1 MASELAAYYVS
12 IVPSAKGLAG
22 KIGREFA
29 GIDGEADKAGK
40 SSGKSFSNAF
50 KGSMAGIAGAFA
62 AVGVGSFVKD
72 AVQGAG
78 DLEQSVGAI
87 ESVFKGSSK
96 DMKQWSRT
104 AATNVG
110 LTSNEFNELGTLIGS
125 QLKNGGTA
133 MEDLAPKT
141 KDLIGLGA
149 DLSSM
154 FGGSTK
160 DAVDA
165 LSSALKGE
173 RDPIEKYGVSLNQAK
188 IDAEAAALGFEKVGG
203 ALSAE
208 ATQAATMSLIMK
220 QTGDAHGNF
229 AKESD
234 TFAHKQQVMAAQWGD
249 LTTKVGE
256 LFLPT
261 FTGLIGF
268 FTDKAM
274 PVIGEVVG
282 GVRAFSEAFKAA
294 DGDITSNGFPGF
306 MERVGDAARGVY
318 DLFTKG
324 DYTGA
329 LYRAFKWEEDSPVV
343 DKILTVRDTILKV
356 PDAIAKIADK
366 LWEQREPIGVIVGL
380 ITLTLIPHWVALATE
395 ALKSAAKQKL
405 AWMIARTAA
414 VKAAFVHSAAVTA
427 MIAGWVLLGAQA
439 TINAVKTAAAWLI
452 ALGPIG
458 WVIGAIAALVAG
470 FVWAYHNIDWF
481 RAGVDAAMKWVGEA
495 VANAFEWVQDSISA
509 VADWFTGTLVPAW
522 ENAVKSVGN
531 FFKWLHDGII
541 KPVFD
546 GIAGIFKW
554 FHDVV
559 VKPVFAAISAAVG
572 SVIAVFQG
580 IYNFLKPAF
589 DSIGVILNGFW
600 MLFDYIFKI
609 IVAVIQQIVI
619 PLFMAFWTRTVEAF
633 NAIGTAISG
642 WWAGV
647 SSTFNDVVSFVRTV
661 LSAAFTWFVNS
672 VIRPVWNTVS
682 SIVRGAWT
690 TVSGIF
696 NAVVNFIRA
705 GLSTAFTWFRDS
717 VVKPVFDG
725 ISNIVRFWWNNIVM
739 PVFNAVR
746 GFVQNT
752 LAPIFPWLHRT
763 IIKPAFDGIGSAI
776 KWVWDHVIKPV
787 FDTLSN
793 FITKTIP
800 KAFEDGVKFIKT
812 AWDKLQEIAKAPV
825 RFVIDT
831 VINKGLIDGLNNIGG
846 FLGLDKLPHV
856 GMPAGFANGGYTG
869 DGGKY
874 QPAGIVHAGEYVFT
888 KEQTRRAGVG
898 NLAALAGSLTGYAK
912 GGIVN
917 PLKQMALTQGY
928 NRVHKGIDL
937 AAAVGTPVYATQNG
951 VVTHSGPGASA
962 PGVWGGQ
969 EIHVLGNGI
978 ETWFAHLSQLGV
990 KLGQNV
996 RAGQQIGLS
1005 GNTGISSGPH
1015 LHFGTFAGGWPN
1027 DINPLSY
1034 LGGAG
1039 IPSGKPW
1046 NPIGDI
1052 VGGLVD
1058 SFKKQFPAA
1067 GFIADLA
1074 IGAGKKILDGAVK
1087 FVTGQSGKD
1096 GNATGPTV
1104 YDGGGWL
1111 RNTGGAQLVQHNKR
1125 KPDAVLSHE
1134 QWSTMSRI
1142 AENSATTGPRV
1153 EFSGPIHVRDENELA
1168 RIITTRQMDALAVY
1182 V

>member
-12 IVPSAKGLAG
+12 IVPSAKGLTG
-22 KIGREFA
+22 KIAKEFS
-29 GIDGEADKAGK
+29 GIDTEADKAGQ
-40 SSGKSFSNAF
+40 SSGKRFTNSFKA
-50 KGSMAGIAGAFA
+50 GMAGIGGVFA
-62 AVGVGSFVKD
+62 AAGIGSFMSD

-78 DLEQSVGAI
+78 NLEQSVGAI
-87 ESVFKGSSK
+87 ESVFKGSSGQMK
-96 DMKQWSRT
+96 DWSKD
-104 AATNVG
+104 AAKNLG
-110 LTSNEFNELGTLIGS
+110 LTQDEFNTLGTLIGS

-133 MEDLAPKT
+133 MDKLAPKT
-141 KDLIGLGA
+141 NELVTMGA

-160 DAVDA
+160 EAVEA

-173 RDPIEKYGVSLNQAK
+173 RDPIEKYGVSLNQSK
-188 IDAEAAALGFEKVGG
+188 IDAEAAALGYEKVGG

-208 ATQAATMSLIMK
+208 ATQAATLSLITK
-220 QTGDAHGNF
+220 QTADAHGNF

-234 TFAHKQQVMAAQWGD
+234 TFAHKQQVMSARWEDLKTQIGGQFLPVLSKAFGYITDTVLPELGKFGDRLRDVGQWIRDNSAWLIPLTVAVAGYAAAMGALSIISTVRGWLAAAAGAQWG
-249 LTTKVGE
+249 LNA
-256 LFLPT
+256 
-261 FTGLIGF
+261 
-268 FTDKAM
+268 AM
-274 PVIGEVVG
+274 S
-282 GVRAFSEAFKAA
+282 A
-294 DGDITSNGFPGF
+294 N
-306 MERVGDAARGVY
+306 
-318 DLFTKG
+318 
-324 DYTGA
+324 
-329 LYRAFKWEEDSPVV
+329 
-343 DKILTVRDTILKV
+343 
-356 PDAIAKIADK
+356 
-366 LWEQREPIGVIVGL
+366 PIGLV
-380 ITLTLIPHWVALATE
+380 
-395 ALKSAAKQKL
+395 
-405 AWMIARTAA
+405 
-414 VKAAFVHSAAVTA
+414 
-427 MIAGWVLLGAQA
+427 IAG
-439 TINAVKTAAAWLI
+439 
-452 ALGPIG
+452 
-458 WVIGAIAALVAG
+458 IAALVAG
-470 FVWAYHNIDWF
+470 FILAYNNIGWF
-481 RAGVDAAMKWVGEA
+481 KDAVDGAIKGIGGFFTWL
-495 VANAFEWVQDSISA
+495 WQDII
-509 VADWFTGTLVPAW
+509 VPAW
-522 ENAVKSVGN
+522 
-531 FFKWLHDGII
+531 DGIVGVIQGVISWFQGTMLPIIKGVIDGIGGVFSWLYENVIKPVWNGISTAVNAAWLIIRWIFQALVAVVQKVIAPAFQWLYNTVI

-546 GIAGIFKW
+546 GIS
-554 FHDVV
+554 
-559 VKPVFAAISAAVG
+559 AAIS
-572 SVIAVFQG
+572 
-580 IYNFLKPAF
+580 
-589 DSIGVILNGFW
+589 
-600 MLFDYIFKI
+600 
-609 IVAVIQQIVI
+609 
-619 PLFMAFWTRTVEAF
+619 
-633 NAIGTAISG
+633 
-642 WWAGV
+642 WAW
-647 SSTFNDVVSFVRTV
+647 N
-661 LSAAFTWFVNS
+661 NI
-672 VIRPVWNTVS
+672 IRPVFSAVWGFINNTL
-682 SIVRGAWT
+682 G
-690 TVSGIF
+690 
-696 NAVVNFIRA
+696 
-705 GLSTAFTWFRDS
+705 
-717 VVKPVFDG
+717 
-725 ISNIVRFWWNNIVM
+725 
-739 PVFNAVR
+739 PVFN
-746 GFVQNT
+746 
-752 LAPIFPWLHRT
+752 WLWKT

-1142 AENSATTGPRV
+1142 AENSGKPTPGGFNNYGT
-1153 EFSGPIHVRDENELA
+1153 IHVRDEEELA
-1168 RIITTRQMDALAVY
+1168 RVMHVKQMDALAVY